1 MNGLIVYSYKLRPG
15 ADKRIYQ
22 KIEDIT
28 IAETEEVHHKKKLS
42 DGGTHDRENLIA
54 LCKSCHSKIH
64 ALIKM
69 KNVESAYFCWFF
81 RWIEYNK
88 SRNRDV
94 SDVRASL
101 KVGLQMEQVKISI
114 S

>member
-69 KNVESAYFCWFF
+69 KNVEIAYFC
-81 RWIEYNK
+81 
-88 SRNRDV
+88 
-94 SDVRASL
+94 
-101 KVGLQMEQVKISI
+101 
-114 S
+114 